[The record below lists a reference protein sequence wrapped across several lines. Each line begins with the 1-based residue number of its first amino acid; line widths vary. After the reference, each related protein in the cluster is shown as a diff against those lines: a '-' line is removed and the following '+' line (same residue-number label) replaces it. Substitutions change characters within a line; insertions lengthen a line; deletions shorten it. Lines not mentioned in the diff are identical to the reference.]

1 MKLKRILPLALIL
14 VLATAC
20 LINPATTAPGAQGN
34 LLPQPLAGLD
44 KLTHYT
50 ASLTVSTQT
59 KTAGASVDRTEQ
71 YSLSAWPTQ
80 SAAFEQINS
89 FDDANQPMKMTIGKV
104 GQADYLLWNGDT
116 GCRASLDSQ
125 AIQVDATNLSPFLY
139 ALKSGTPAPD
149 ETVGG
154 LPTHAYTLDSASIG
168 IKGLQASGEVWL
180 AASGG
185 FLVKYHLVLTGGQAL
200 FGPDGQGTRTL
211 DYALTG
217 VNDGSP
223 VAYPGDCLPIST
235 DIPAMPDAQA
245 IQRLPQDLQFTS
257 ASTLDQ
263 LQAFYKDYFTSHGWA
278 SVTNYRLPSGE
289 LDILYSQA
297 STGHTAT
304 LALQPQGTLTA
315 VEILDFSGQAAQSST
330 SAVQT
335 PASSQ
340 PTSTNQNPLVV
351 ITTSLSKVLGNPK
364 TPGVFSS
371 CSLNMTEN
379 MPSASGTDSTTLQAD
394 LQGANYHYSMT
405 SNGAKTEA
413 IHLNGSDYS
422 VVNGK
427 TQPGSVMD
435 TLNWSMWPLDAVVI
449 ISAAT
454 GASPTAQPGDTWEG
468 RPVDIYSVDSTTSG
482 APLPDTSMGLLPF
495 SVTSIKGTFWIDHAT
510 GGLIKADLQF
520 EADVKNAGQATPIAH
535 GQGLLQIT
543 VSHIGQATVSLP

>member
-1 MKLKRILPLALIL
+1 MKLKHILPLALIL
-14 VLATAC
+14 LLTLAC
-20 LINPATTAPGAQGN
+20 LINPGATGAGTQGN

-50 ASLTVSTQT
+50 ASLTVSTQA
-59 KTAGASVDRTEQ
+59 KTAAGSVDRTEQ
-71 YSLSAWPTQ
+71 YSLSAWPSQ

-89 FDDANQPMKMTIGKV
+89 FDDANQPLKMTFGKV

-149 ETVGG
+149 ETVAG

-211 DYALTG
+211 DYALTA

-223 VAYPGDCLPIST
+223 VAYPADCQPIST
-235 DIPAMPDAQA
+235 DIPAMSDAQA
-245 IQRLPQDLQFTS
+245 VQRLSQDLQFTS
-257 ASTLDQ
+257 ASSLAQ
-263 LQAFYKDYFTSHGWA
+263 LQAYYKDYFTGQGWVA
-278 SVTNYRLPSGE
+278 VTNYSLPSGE
-289 LDILYSQA
+289 QDILYSQA
-297 STGHTAT
+297 STGRTAM

-315 VEILDFSGQAAQSST
+315 VEILDFAGSAAQSSSST
-330 SAVQT
+330 VQT
-335 PASSQ
+335 PAS
-340 PTSTNQNPLVV
+340 TNQNPTLV

-371 CSLNMTEN
+371 CSLKMSEN
-379 MPSASGTDSTTLQAD
+379 MPSASGTDSTSLQAE
-394 LQGANYHYSMT
+394 LQGANYHYVMT
-405 SNGAKTEA
+405 TNGAKTEA

-427 TQPGSVMD
+427 AQPGSVMD
-435 TLNWSMWPLDAVVI
+435 TLNWSMWPMDAVVI
-449 ISAAT
+449 FGAAA
-454 GASPTAQPGDTWEG
+454 GASPTAQPASTWEG
-468 RPVDIYSVDSTTSG
+468 RPVDVYSVDSTKTG

-495 SVTSIKGTFWIDHAT
+495 SVTSINGTFWIDHAT

-520 EADVKNAGQATPIAH
+520 EADVKNPGQATPIAH

-543 VSHIGQATVSLP
+543 VSQIGQASVSLP